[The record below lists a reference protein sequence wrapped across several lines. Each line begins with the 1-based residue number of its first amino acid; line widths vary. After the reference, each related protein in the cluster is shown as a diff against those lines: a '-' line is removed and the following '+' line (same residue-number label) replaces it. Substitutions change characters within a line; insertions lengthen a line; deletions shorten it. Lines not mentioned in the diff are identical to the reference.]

1 MNQWDRDNLNFLIN
15 ADRDTMED
23 WYQHATP
30 DDYKYA
36 LELLAQAKTELLIQ
50 EQELMDQEAGE
61 DLSQAAAVLAK
72 FRL

>member
-1 MNQWDRDNLNFLIN
+1 MNDWDRDNFNFLMN
-15 ADRDTMED
+15 ADKETMED

-36 LELLAQAKTELLIQ
+36 MELLALGKAELIIQ
-50 EQELMDQEAGE
+50 EQELLEQEHQ
-61 DLSQAAAVLAK
+61 DLTQAQDILKK

>member
-36 LELLAQAKTELLIQ
+36 LELLAAAKSELMIQ
-50 EQELMDQEAGE
+50 EQELMEQ
-61 DLSQAAAVLAK
+61 DLDVSDAAKLLKK
-72 FRL
+72 FQL